1 MRNGRH
7 RLLSSRIDMLWLVSG
22 TVQYKIL
29 EGENFGE
36 TSSHQKL
43 VDNILENGY
52 NYQKHL
58 NNNYASTYT
67 PR

>member
-1 MRNGRH
+1 MRNGQH

-22 TVQYKIL
+22 TVHYKIL

-43 VDNILENGY
+43 ADNILANGY
-52 NYQKHL
+52 NHQ
-58 NNNYASTYT
+58 NNNYSSTYT
-67 PR
+67 PQ

>member
-1 MRNGRH
+1 
-7 RLLSSRIDMLWLVSG
+7 MLWLVSG

-43 VDNILENGY
+43 ADNILANGY
-52 NYQKHL
+52 NCQKHL
-58 NNNYASTYT
+58 NNNYALTYT